1 MSQTIYNLKLSARA
15 NESMRRRQEELRRQ
29 KRIITFAAIILISVI
44 AILCSSIK
52 AFAKSENE
60 MGNITKMYTS
70 IRVEAGDT
78 LWDIAERYNI
88 CSDLSREQ
96 YIEELKNINHLSDDE
111 IHSGEYLVVSYY
123 EIEQ

>member
-1 MSQTIYNLKLSARA
+1 MSQTIYNPKLSARA

-44 AILCSSIK
+44 AILGSSIK

>member
-1 MSQTIYNLKLSARA
+1 MSQTIYNPKLSARA

-52 AFAKSENE
+52 AFTKSENE

>member
-1 MSQTIYNLKLSARA
+1 MSQTIYNPKLSARA

-52 AFAKSENE
+52 AFAKLENE

>member
-1 MSQTIYNLKLSARA
+1 MSQTIYNPKLSARA

-60 MGNITKMYTS
+60 MGNITKMYTFRFFDVLGEF
-70 IRVEAGDT
+70 IR
-78 LWDIAERYNI
+78 I
-88 CSDLSREQ
+88 
-96 YIEELKNINHLSDDE
+96 
-111 IHSGEYLVVSYY
+111 
-123 EIEQ
+123 

>member
-1 MSQTIYNLKLSARA
+1 MSQTIYNPKLSARA

-44 AILCSSIK
+44 AILCSSIN

-78 LWDIAERYNI
+78 LWDIEERYNI